1 VVERAQRG
9 DREAFASIAFE
20 LSDRLMGLAHRIL
33 RDHGAAEEALQVALL
48 RIWRDLPSLREPDAV
63 DAWAARI
70 LVRACQDSLR
80 HARRKERSLQL
91 LPHEGHVDDA
101 SSRLADHEELE
112 RAFATLSADHRA
124 VVVLHYYRDLPLAE
138 ISTALDIPIGTVK
151 THLHRAKRRCASCS
165 TRNGEGRGPLWAG
178 VGRPFTGRQ

>member
-9 DREAFASIAFE
+9 DLDAFASIAFE

-48 RIWRDLPSLREPDAV
+48 RIWKDLPSLREPDAV

-80 HARRKERSLQL
+80 HTRRSGRVLQL
-91 LPHEGHVDDA
+91 LPQEGHVEDPSA
-101 SSRLADHEELE
+101 GFGERQELE
-112 RAFATLSADHRA
+112 RAFGTLSADHRA
-124 VVVLHYYRDLPLAE
+124 VVVLHYYRDLSLAD
-138 ISTALDIPIGTVK
+138 IAGTLDIPIGTVRSR
-151 THLHRAKRRCASCS
+151 LHYARRALRVALEAEAAPTITEVRA
-165 TRNGEGRGPLWAG
+165 R
-178 VGRPFTGRQ
+178 

>member
-1 VVERAQRG
+1 MNRAVVERAQGG
-9 DREAFASIAFE
+9 DREAFASLAFE

-48 RIWRDLPSLREPDAV
+48 RIWRDLPSLREPDSI
-63 DAWAARI
+63 DAWASRI

-80 HARRKERSLQL
+80 QARRAGRSVQL
-91 LPHEGHVDDA
+91 LPHEGHVGDS

-112 RAFATLSADHRA
+112 AAFATLSADHRA

-138 ISTALDIPIGTVK
+138 IATVLDVPIGTVRSR
-151 THLHRAKRRCASCS
+151 LHYARRAMRAAL
-165 TRNGEGRGPLWAG
+165 EDVA
-178 VGRPFTGRQ
+178 RPSITDVRTP

>member
-1 VVERAQRG
+1 MNRAVVELAQRG

-48 RIWRDLPSLREPDAV
+48 RIWRDLPSLREPDKI

-80 HARRKERSLQL
+80 HARRKGPKVPL
-91 LPHEGHVDDA
+91 LPDEGQVDDA
-101 SSRLADHEELE
+101 SLQLADHEELE
-112 RAFATLSADHRA
+112 QAFATLSADHRA

-138 ISTALDIPIGTVK
+138 IATMLAVPIGTVRSR
-151 THLHRAKRRCASCS
+151 LHYARRALRSAMES
-165 TRNGEGRGPLWAG
+165 AG
-178 VGRPFTGRQ
+178 DATVTEVAAR

>member
-9 DREAFASIAFE
+9 DLDAFASIAFE

-48 RIWRDLPSLREPDAV
+48 RIWKDLPSLREPDAV

-80 HARRKERSLQL
+80 HTRRSGRVLQL
-91 LPHEGHVDDA
+91 LPQEGYVEDPSA
-101 SSRLADHEELE
+101 GFGERQELE
-112 RAFATLSADHRA
+112 RAFGTLSADHRA
-124 VVVLHYYRDLPLAE
+124 VVVLHYYRDLSLAD
-138 ISTALDIPIGTVK
+138 IAGTLDIPIGTVRSR
-151 THLHRAKRRCASCS
+151 LHYARRAL
-165 TRNGEGRGPLWAG
+165 RGALEAEAAPTNTEVRA
-178 VGRPFTGRQ
+178 R